1 MSLEYILA
9 AKKIKNPVKEYK
21 KELKEIVEGNILTKL
36 FSKSKLKKEVAELG
50 LALLKL
56 DHSYSGTYVYLGSEK
71 LNFFSKHLSQNVW
84 DNKNYYELLV
94 YFYGAEQASREKRTS
109 H

>member
-1 MSLEYILA
+1 MSLENILA

-71 LNFFSKHLSQNVW
+71 LNFFSKKLNILMAS
-84 DNKNYYELLV
+84 LL
-94 YFYGAEQASREKRTS
+94 FS
-109 H
+109 